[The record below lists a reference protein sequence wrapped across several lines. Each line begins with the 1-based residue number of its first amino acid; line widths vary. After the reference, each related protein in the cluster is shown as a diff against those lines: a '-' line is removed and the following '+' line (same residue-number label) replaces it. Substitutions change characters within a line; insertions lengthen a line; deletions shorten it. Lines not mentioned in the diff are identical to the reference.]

1 MLTNTFYCFE
11 SGVFSCHYST
21 LTCPIEVVKTQLQ
34 SSNGG
39 PTNPFVIAK
48 EIARKEGAK
57 GFFRGLS
64 PTLIGIIP
72 SRASY
77 FWAYEKTK
85 QVLTPRFGDTTVTHI
100 FAGLAAGATGNTITN
115 PIWMVKTRM
124 QLLANAASGQVA
136 YTGYRHAIQSIYKEA
151 GIKGFYK
158 VSVMFILDALR

>member
-1 MLTNTFYCFE
+1 LCCLHN
-11 SGVFSCHYST
+11 ST

-158 VSVMFILDALR
+158 VSNIVKYLCLRLYKYTP